1 MRRLKP
7 TWTRIAMT
15 ALEAIR
21 ASEQAYAAI
30 PYTETGE
37 NIQRFSDTV
46 NAAGLA
52 GCQGQPWCATYQF
65 AIELETVG
73 KEQALANWCMSE
85 QTYCGYSVFST
96 EAAFLRKGRTG
107 QTPRPGALVIFK
119 HSHMG
124 RVLSVEG
131 DAFLCGEGNTSNAAY
146 DRNGDA
152 CAVKR
157 YKAADARIKA
167 FCYIDYQNIEMD
179 AKTLLKAVGDV
190 YKMAHNGHYK
200 YGDSKAMPPCSDGL
214 ISCDRLVARALY
226 NLGYVNQ
233 PAGGITVI
241 NGMGFLVKWGFR
253 KITSIYDLK
262 AGDIVIFSDG
272 TNSPNAKWHW
282 FVLTACDGPN
292 TVSKYD
298 CGAQW
303 RIDAQQPFVNV
314 PLNEWGGNK
323 KFYCAYRWGNPDGYT
338 ITPLDLKLGSAS
350 TSAYLATE
358 ILKARGYK
366 GIKDS
371 AGKLKPLELNHQWSK
386 GDMAAM
392 TKYKW
397 DRICDGTNLCT
408 GDGAGEVNA
417 RDWADLLGAPLPFTA
432 KILPDNET
440 KGTSVLLCQ
449 EILRSRE
456 IKGKDGKPIA
466 LDREWGENTAH
477 AVKRY
482 QQIRK
487 LKETGKCDID
497 TWRDMLGVGFA

>member
-1 MRRLKP
+1 
-7 TWTRIAMT
+7 MT
-15 ALEAIR
+15 ALDAIR

-30 PYTETGE
+30 PYTETGD
-37 NIQRFSDTV
+37 NVQRFSATV

-65 AIELETVG
+65 AVELETVG
-73 KEQALANWCMSE
+73 KEQALSNWCMSE

-131 DAFLCGEGNTSNAAY
+131 DSFLCGEGNTSNAAY

-190 YKMAHNGHYK
+190 YKMAHNGRYK
-200 YGDSKAMPPCSDGL
+200 YGDSHAMPPCSDGL

-292 TVSKYD
+292 AVSKYD

-323 KFYCAYRWGNPDGYT
+323 KFYCAFRLGLADTSYT
-338 ITPLDLKLGSAS
+338 FTTTTVKKGSKS
-350 TSAYLATE
+350 NSAYLATE

-366 GIKDS
+366 GVKDAS
-371 AGKLKPLELNHQWSK
+371 GNLKTLALDFDWSK
-386 GDMAAM
+386 GDMAA
-392 TKYKW
+392 TARYKW
-397 DRICDGTNLCT
+397 DRIVNGKNLCS
-408 GDGAGEVNA
+408 GPYGAGEIGPS
-417 RDWADLLGAPLPFTA
+417 DWVDLLGGGIPFTA
-432 KILPDNET
+432 LELPT
-440 KGTSVLLCQ
+440 KQRKGTSVLLCQ
-449 EILRSRE
+449 EILRARE
-456 IKGKDGKPIA
+456 MKGADGQLLT
-466 LDREWGENTAH
+466 LDSEWGENTEH
-477 AVKRY
+477 AVRQY
-482 QQIRK
+482 QKARK
-487 LKETGKCDID
+487 LPVTGKVTADV
-497 TWRDMLGVGFA
+497 WYDMIGL

>member
-1 MRRLKP
+1 MS
-7 TWTRIAMT
+7 TRIAMM

-30 PYTETGE
+30 PYTETGD
-37 NIQRFSDTV
+37 NVQRFSDTV

-65 AIELETVG
+65 AVELETVG
-73 KEQALANWCMSE
+73 KEQALSNWCMSE

-131 DAFLCGEGNTSNAAY
+131 DTFLCGEGNTSNAAY

-157 YKAADARIKA
+157 YKATDARIKA
-167 FCYIDYQNIEMD
+167 FCYIDYKDIEMD
-179 AKTLLKAVGDV
+179 AKTLIKAVRDV
-190 YKMAHNGHYK
+190 YKMAHDGRYK
-200 YGDSKAMPPCSDGL
+200 YGDSHAMPPCSDGL

-241 NGMGFLVKWGFR
+241 NGMGFLVKWGFG

-272 TNSPNAKWHW
+272 TQSPNAKWHW
-282 FVLTACDGPN
+282 FVLTAYDGPN

-314 PLNEWGGNK
+314 PLNEWGGNI
-323 KFYCAYRWGNPDGYT
+323 KFYCAFRIPSGADSWTEDDYTFDPTFYRINCPDVVKSGFGGS
-338 ITPLDLKLGSAS
+338 DEGLKRHYDTFGKNEGRAANCVLVP
-350 TSAYLATE
+350 SAY
-358 ILKARGYK
+358 KK
-366 GIKDS
+366 
-371 AGKLKPLELNHQWSK
+371 
-386 GDMAAM
+386 
-392 TKYKW
+392 KYK
-397 DRICDGTNLCT
+397 DLRMAFGS
-408 GDGAGEVNA
+408 
-417 RDWADLLGAPLPFTA
+417 DWAAYIHHFAVYGVKEGRIGSVVFSPSYYRGKYKDLERAFGNDRAAYFRHFLTYGMKEGRQGSKDFDPRAYRKRYKDLDKAFGDDWPMYYIHYLVFGQ
-432 KILPDNET
+432 KEKR
-440 KGTSVLLCQ
+440 KGT
-449 EILRSRE
+449 
-456 IKGKDGKPIA
+456 
-466 LDREWGENTAH
+466 
-477 AVKRY
+477 
-482 QQIRK
+482 
-487 LKETGKCDID
+487 
-497 TWRDMLGVGFA
+497 

>member
-1 MRRLKP
+1 
-7 TWTRIAMT
+7 MT

-73 KEQALANWCMSE
+73 KEQALTNWCMSE

-131 DAFLCGEGNTSNAAY
+131 DSFLCGEGNTSNAAY

-179 AKTLLKAVGDV
+179 AKTLLKAVGNV
-190 YKMAHNGHYK
+190 YQMAHNGHYK
-200 YGDSKAMPPCSDGL
+200 YGDSKTMPPCADGL
-214 ISCDRLVARALY
+214 ISCDRLIARALY
-226 NLGYVNQ
+226 NLGYTTQ
-233 PAGGITVI
+233 PQGGITVL
-241 NGMGFLVKWGFR
+241 NMDTYLKRWGATVI
-253 KITSIYDLK
+253 KDANALK
-262 AGDIVIFSDG
+262 AGDIVLMRDSS
-272 TNSPNAKWHW
+272 TTPTPAWHT
-282 FVLTACDGPN
+282 FVLTAFTN
-292 TVSKYD
+292 QNLVSKYD
-298 CGAQW
+298 MGAQQ
-303 RIDAQQPFVNV
+303 RIDAPQPFVNV
-314 PLNEWGGNK
+314 PLNQWPGAK
-323 KFYCAYRWGNPDGYT
+323 WFYCAYRFGE
-338 ITPLDLKLGSAS
+338 SAS
-350 TSAYLATE
+350 TGYTFTPSAVKQGTNSNSAYLATE
-358 ILKARGYK
+358 ILKARGYQ
-366 GIKDS
+366 GVKDS
-371 AGKLKPLELNHQWSK
+371 KGALQELELNFKWSK
-386 GDMAAM
+386 GDLAAM
-392 TKYKW
+392 TRYKW
-397 DRICDGTNLCT
+397 DRIINGRNLST
-408 GDGAGEVNA
+408 GNGAGEINS
-417 RDWADLLGAPLPFTA
+417 RDWVDLLGGGLPFEA
-432 KILPDNET
+432 LILPDKQR

-449 EILRSRE
+449 EILRARG
-456 IKGKDGKPIA
+456 IKGADGKPLS
-466 LDREWGENTAH
+466 LDGEWGENTVH
-477 AVKRY
+477 AVKAY
-482 QQIRK
+482 QKARK
-487 LKETGKCDID
+487 LKVTGKVTVDV
-497 TWRDMLGVGFA
+497 WRDMIGIA

>member
-1 MRRLKP
+1 
-7 TWTRIAMT
+7 MT
-15 ALEAIR
+15 ALDAIA

-52 GCQGQPWCATYQF
+52 GCQGQPWCATFQF
-65 AIELETVG
+65 AVELETVG

-131 DAFLCGEGNTSNAAY
+131 DYFLCGEGNTSNAAY

-157 YKAADARIKA
+157 YMAADARIKA
-167 FCYIDYQNIEMD
+167 FCYIDYKDIEMD
-179 AKTLLKAVGDV
+179 DKTLLKAVKDV
-190 YKMAHNGHYK
+190 YKMAHNGRYK
-200 YGDSKAMPPCSDGL
+200 YGDSHAMPPCSDGL

-282 FVLTACDGPN
+282 FVLTAYDGPN
-292 TVSKYD
+292 AVSKYD

-323 KFYCAYRWGNPDGYT
+323 KFYCAFRLGLADTSYT
-338 ITPLDLKLGSAS
+338 FTTTTCKKGSKS
-350 TSAYLATE
+350 NSAYLATE

-366 GIKDS
+366 GVKDAS
-371 AGKLKPLELNHQWSK
+371 GNLKDLALDFSWTK
-386 GDMAAM
+386 GDMAA
-392 TKYKW
+392 TARYKW
-397 DRICDGTNLCT
+397 DRIINGKNLC
-408 GDGAGEVNA
+408 GGPYGAGEIGPS
-417 RDWADLLGAPLPFTA
+417 DWVDLLGGAVPFTA
-432 KILPDNET
+432 LELPT
-440 KGTSVLLCQ
+440 KQRKGTSVLLCQ
-449 EILRSRE
+449 EILRARE
-456 IKGKDGKPIA
+456 MKGADGQLLT
-466 LDREWGENTAH
+466 LDSEWGENTEH
-477 AVKRY
+477 AVRQY
-482 QQIRK
+482 QKARK
-487 LKETGKCDID
+487 LPVTGKVTADV
-497 TWRDMLGVGFA
+497 WYDMIGL

>member
-1 MRRLKP
+1 
-7 TWTRIAMT
+7 MT
-15 ALEAIR
+15 ALEAIA

-52 GCQGQPWCATYQF
+52 GCQGQPWCATFQF
-65 AIELETVG
+65 AVELETVG
-73 KEQALANWCMSE
+73 KEQALSNWCMSE

-96 EAAFLRKGRTG
+96 EAAFLRKGKTG

-131 DAFLCGEGNTSNAAY
+131 DSFLCGEGNTSNAAY

-179 AKTLLKAVGDV
+179 AKTLINAVGNV
-190 YKMAHNGHYK
+190 YQMAHNGRYK
-200 YGDSKAMPPCSDGL
+200 YGDSHAMPPCSDGL

-303 RIDAQQPFVNV
+303 RIDTQQPFVNV

-323 KFYCAYRWGNPDGYT
+323 KFYCAYRLGLADTSYT
-338 ITPLDLKLGSAS
+338 FTTTTVKKGSKS
-350 TSAYLATE
+350 NSAYLATE

-366 GIKDS
+366 GVKDAS
-371 AGKLKPLELNHQWSK
+371 GNLKDLALDFDWSK
-386 GDMAAM
+386 GDMAA
-392 TKYKW
+392 TARYKW
-397 DRICDGTNLCT
+397 DRIINGKNLC
-408 GDGAGEVNA
+408 GGPYGAGEIGPS
-417 RDWADLLGAPLPFTA
+417 DWVDLLGGGIPFTA
-432 KILPDNET
+432 LELPT
-440 KGTSVLLCQ
+440 KQRKGTSVLLAQ
-449 EILRSRE
+449 EILRARE
-456 IKGKDGKPIA
+456 MRGADGQLLE
-466 LDREWGENTAH
+466 LDAEWGENTEA
-477 AVKRY
+477 AVRAY
-482 QQIRK
+482 QKARK
-487 LKETGKCDID
+487 LPITGKVTADV
-497 TWRDMLGVGFA
+497 WYDMIGL